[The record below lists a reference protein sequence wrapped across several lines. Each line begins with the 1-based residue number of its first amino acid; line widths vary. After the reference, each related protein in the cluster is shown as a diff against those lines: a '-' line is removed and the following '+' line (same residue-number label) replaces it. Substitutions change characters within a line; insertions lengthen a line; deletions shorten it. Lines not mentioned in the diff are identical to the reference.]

1 MCCAIRSQEMLTI
14 NSVGRVRQCLASE
27 IAVAVVF
34 AIAYSHDSRTWCA
47 ILWYRPILQ
56 AARQTTAGSTDF
68 RSPATAIKVSQS
80 RHNSRTKLRMK
91 LLHIQKRDNV
101 EFYLCCKFQ
110 LSPFSVRRKTDVKD
124 GKIAPQVLMP
134 RGNISYL
141 AHISCS
147 DNTQ

>member
-1 MCCAIRSQEMLTI
+1 MQR
-14 NSVGRVRQCLASE
+14 ASE
-27 IAVAVVF
+27 PRAVASF
-34 AIAYSHDSRTWCA
+34 ANFAHE
-47 ILWYRPILQ
+47 ILQ
-56 AARQTTAGSTDF
+56 TCPLSFSTDRSYKLLGRQLWAVLSSEKS
-68 RSPATAIKVSQS
+68 RSPATAIKVGKS

-134 RGNISYL
+134 QGIHAASFWL
-141 AHISCS
+141 TA
-147 DNTQ
+147 

>member
-1 MCCAIRSQEMLTI
+1 MSAMHAAQR
-14 NSVGRVRQCLASE
+14 ASE
-27 IAVAVVF
+27 RAVASF
-34 AIAYSHDSRTWCA
+34 ANFAHEIFRNCSA
-47 ILWYRPILQ
+47 IFQYRQILQ
-56 AARQTTAGSTDF
+56 AARQATVGVLSPEKS
-68 RSPATAIKVSQS
+68 RSPATAIKVSKS

-134 RGNISYL
+134 RGNIS
-141 AHISCS
+141 
-147 DNTQ
+147 